1 MANEQL
7 VERAMEAFKR
17 LDGIGKMV
25 TAHSLGAKT
34 PNEVRAAFAAQD
46 DWTLERV
53 TIEEME
59 DEIANYE
66 PADEVDERHADRCQ
80 GADGLPPGHP
90 C

>member
-1 MANEQL
+1 MPAGWLHRRDPERPVHYAPDFEGRYSDL
-7 VERAMEAFKR
+7 VSRMYA
-17 LDGIGKMV
+17 
-25 TAHSLGAKT
+25 
-34 PNEVRAAFAAQD
+34 
-46 DWTLERV
+46 

-66 PADEVDERHADRCQ
+66 PADDVDERWADRCQ